1 VIDDNANIIKRTAV
15 YAGFPA
21 ALNGL
26 SIANEVLDKVCR
38 KKEN

>member
-1 VIDDNANIIKRTAV
+1 MLENHPAIIEAMIQITV

-26 SIANEVLDKVCR
+26 FIAKEVFD
-38 KKEN
+38 E